1 MLNPIFFFTQHDMS
15 ATSQVSFSIMHI
27 IITHTISCIYLANF
41 IVWEM
46 SYPYISCVKCYKF
59 PLGNISLE
67 RDQTFIYIFKT
78 PLLGLVQRYII
89 RDILTFPVMFSYR
102 THCHAPI
109 TCYIQFLSLCP
120 WKVLKSFISK
130 CIYDKSLTRKL
141 AIWQI
146 IFSPC
151 VQYCNG
157 VSAFTM
163 YICTIL
169 HFPVHLKLDFQ
180 IFSFFFNLNISI
192 FAVWHFLPWPVS
204 NWTFRFFYCAF
215 FPCTYAFLR
224 GRHLAQSVSNWTFWF
239 FQSCIFP
246 LHICL
251 FTR

>member
-1 MLNPIFFFTQHDMS
+1 MLWISPWK
-15 ATSQVSFSIMHI
+15 HI
-27 IITHTISCIYLANF
+27 GRAWPNLY
-41 IVWEM
+41 
-46 SYPYISCVKCYKF
+46 
-59 PLGNISLE
+59 
-67 RDQTFIYIFKT
+67 IYIQNSITGPCLKIYHSW
-78 PLLGLVQRYII
+78 YINFP
-89 RDILTFPVMFSYR
+89 RHVFILHTAM
-102 THCHAPI
+102 PI

-120 WKVLKSFISK
+120 WKVRKSFISK

-180 IFSFFFNLNISI
+180 IFSFFQSEHIHFRGMAFSPLARIKLDISI
-192 FAVWHFLPWPVS
+192 FL
-204 NWTFRFFYCAF
+204 
-215 FPCTYAFLR
+215 L
-224 GRHLAQSVSNWTFWF
+224 
-239 FQSCIFP
+239 CIFP

-251 FTR
+251 FAR

>member
-1 MLNPIFFFTQHDMS
+1 MPCH
-15 ATSQVSFSIMHI
+15 A
-27 IITHTISCIYLANF
+27 
-41 IVWEM
+41 
-46 SYPYISCVKCYKF
+46 YIWQTLSCVKCHAPIFLVLNVMNF
-59 PLGNISLE
+59 PLETYLVE
-67 RDQTFIYIFKT
+67 RGQTYIYIQNSITGPCLKIYHSW
-78 PLLGLVQRYII
+78 YINSP
-89 RDILTFPVMFSYR
+89 RHVFILYTAM
-102 THCHAPI
+102 PI

-120 WKVLKSFISK
+120 WKVRKSFISK

-180 IFSFFFNLNISI
+180 IFSFFFNLNIAI